1 MDFWKIFPEKEELLK
16 WYEEHGDGQVR
27 LVNAHMHTPYSFSA
41 FTDIP
46 QALNMAVNENVKVAG
61 INDFYTTDGYNEWA
75 ACCAERK
82 IFPLFNI
89 EYISLNSADQA
100 AGIKVN
106 DPNNPGRTYLSG
118 KGLSF
123 PAKLDEPYSS
133 KLESVLKESNLQ
145 VQQMCAKLNELLVR
159 TNAGFQLDYDQI
171 KSGMTKGM
179 VRERHIAKALRIKIN
194 HHFVTAVERKL
205 FYKTIFGG
213 KELNSDIGN
222 SAAVENEIRGNLLK
236 AGGAAFIPESPE
248 AFLDMEMVCKMILE
262 SGGIPTYPFLAD
274 DNKGNFTDFEAPRE
288 TVIEILRERNIC
300 SVEFITTRNSLIVL
314 EKYANYF
321 NKNGFVVTF
330 GSEHNTPAMEP
341 IELFA
346 RQSTPLSPL
355 LLEINYEGACITAAH
370 QYLVAT
376 EGSGYLNSDGKPDP
390 EKREYFTTL
399 GKALIEYLS
408 KN

>member
-16 WYEEHGDGQVR
+16 WFEENGDGQVR

-41 FTDIP
+41 FTDIA
-46 QALNMAVNENVKVAG
+46 QALNMAVNENVKIAG
-61 INDFYTTDGYNEWA
+61 INDFYTTNGYSEWA
-75 ACCAERK
+75 AGCAERK

-89 EYISLNSADQA
+89 EYISLNSSDQS

-123 PAKLDEPYSS
+123 PAKLDKPYST
-133 KLESVLKESNLQ
+133 KLNSVLKESNLQ
-145 VQQMCAKLNELLVR
+145 VQQMCIKINELLLKH
-159 TNAGFQLDYDQI
+159 NAGFQLDYDSI

-179 VRERHIAKALRIKIN
+179 VRERHLAKALRTKVN
-194 HHFVTAVERKL
+194 HNFVTAFERKL
-205 FYKTIFGG
+205 FYKTVFGG
-213 KELNSDIGN
+213 KELKSDIGN

-248 AFLDMEMVCKMILE
+248 AFLDMKMVCKMILE

-274 DNKGNFTDFEAPRE
+274 DNNGNFTDFEAPKE
-288 TVIEILRERNIC
+288 TVIEILKQRNIC
-300 SVEFITTRNSLIVL
+300 SVEFITTRNSIAVL
-314 EKYANYF
+314 EEYADFF
-321 NKNGFVVTF
+321 NTNGFVVTF

-346 RQSTPLSPL
+346 RNNTPLTPL
-355 LLEINYEGACITAAH
+355 LLAINYEGACITAAH

-376 EGSGYLNSDGKPDP
+376 EGLGYVDADGKADP
-390 EKREYFTTL
+390 NKRAEFITL
-399 GKALIEYLS
+399 GKALIEYIT
-408 KN
+408 KI